1 MIEKCISEIVYLS
14 PIFLSE
20 FNKSESLIKQVRLQK
35 ALTNLL
41 GYYLKITQQS
51 FFIQMFFILP
61 F

>member
-20 FNKSESLIKQVRLQK
+20 FNKSETLIKQVRLQK

-51 FFIQMFFILP
+51 FFI
-61 F
+61 